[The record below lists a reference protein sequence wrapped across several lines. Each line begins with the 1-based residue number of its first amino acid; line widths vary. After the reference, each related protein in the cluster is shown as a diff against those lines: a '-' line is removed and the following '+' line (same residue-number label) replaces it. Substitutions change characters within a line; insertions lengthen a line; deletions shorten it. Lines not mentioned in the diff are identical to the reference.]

1 MVQVKDLYDSTRLPR
16 WPQRLLLLPYFP
28 IGLVLALLRVFIGLH
43 VFLISCLLPRN
54 SALTRVVLKTM
65 CAVLGIFV
73 SSDGPG
79 HEDNRARLLVANHV
93 TELDYTAVN
102 LVLPCVMSCSENL
115 PRWLSW
121 MMGQKHSGETRTQLS
136 QDAQQHLSQET
147 LPLMFQPEEACT
159 NSQKGLLKFSSLPF
173 SLDHP
178 TVQPIAISVSRP
190 LFRIGV
196 CLPGSSWLADLF
208 WFLFTPATVFTISF
222 LPSVHREEDTAEEFG
237 RKTQKVLAAHLG
249 VEATNITKSDVLEH
263 LKRMSHRPQPEAA
276 PVGTQAT
283 RSPGARPKQPT
294 LTNTGDS
301 TPRTGNVISTRNSGE
316 RKLQVMVSQVREV
329 LPQVPEDIVRR
340 DLMETGDVDATITN
354 ILEGRV
360 RYTPETPPPTPEQ
373 ASKLSSPPTQDD
385 CAAQMASPVEI
396 PKFAGEFN
404 RAPDQRHMSLQE
416 RKQAM
421 YDIARR
427 RYMEKHGLQ

>member
-1 MVQVKDLYDSTRLPR
+1 MAQISDLYDNARLPN

-28 IGLVLALLRVFIGLH
+28 IGLALALVRIFVGLH

-54 SALTRVVLKTM
+54 SVLTRVVLKTM
-65 CAVLGIFV
+65 CAVLGIVV
-73 SSDGPG
+73 SSDGPD
-79 HEDNRARLLVANHV
+79 HEHNRPRLLIANHV

-102 LVLPCVMSCSENL
+102 LVLPCVMPCSENL

-121 MMGQKHSGETRTQLS
+121 MLGQKHRGETRTQLS

-147 LPLMFQPEEACT
+147 LPLMFQPEEVCT

-190 LFRIGV
+190 LFSIG
-196 CLPGSSWLADLF
+196 CLPGSSWWADLF
-208 WFLFTPATVFTISF
+208 WFLFTPATVFTLRF
-222 LPSVHREEDTAEEFG
+222 LPSVHREEDSAEEFG
-237 RKTQKVLAAHLG
+237 RKTQKILAAHLG
-249 VEATNITKSDVLEH
+249 VEATNITKADVLEH
-263 LKRMSHRPQPEAA
+263 LKRMSHMPQPEGA
-276 PVGTQAT
+276 VHK
-283 RSPGARPKQPT
+283 SPGARPKQPAPT
-294 LTNTGDS
+294 STGDR
-301 TPRTGNVISTRNSGE
+301 TPRTGNV
-316 RKLQVMVSQVREV
+316 VMVSQVREV

-340 DLMETGDVDATITN
+340 DLTETGDVDATITN

-373 ASKLSSPPTQDD
+373 ASKLSSPPQQDD
-385 CAAQMASPVEI
+385 GAAQ
-396 PKFAGEFN
+396 FN
-404 RAPDQRHMSLQE
+404 RSPDQRHMSLQE

-427 RYMEKHGLQ
+427 RYMDKHGLQ

>member
-1 MVQVKDLYDSTRLPR
+1 MVQIEDLYDSTRLPR
-16 WPQRLLLLPYFP
+16 WPQQLLLLPYFP

-54 SALTRVVLKTM
+54 SVLTRVVLKTM

-73 SSDGPG
+73 SSDGADQ
-79 HEDNRARLLVANHV
+79 EDNRPRLLVANHV

-102 LVLPCVMSCSENL
+102 LVLPCAMSCSENL

-121 MMGQKHSGETRTQLS
+121 MLGQKHRGETRTQLS

-173 SLDHP
+173 SLDHSA
-178 TVQPIAISVSRP
+178 VQPIAISVSQP
-190 LFRIGV
+190 LFSIGV
-196 CLPGSSWLADLF
+196 CLLGSSWWADLF
-208 WFLFTPATVFTISF
+208 WFLFVPATVFNIRF
-222 LPSVHREEDTAEEFG
+222 LPSVHREEDTAEDFA
-237 RKTQKVLAAHLG
+237 RKTQQVLAAHLG
-249 VEATNITKSDVLEH
+249 VEATNITKADVMEY
-263 LKRMSHRPQPEAA
+263 LKRMSHLPQPEALS
-276 PVGTQAT
+276 TQAT

-294 LTNTGDS
+294 LTNTGDR
-301 TPRTGNVISTRNSGE
+301 TPTTGNVISTRNSGE

-329 LPQVPEDIVRR
+329 LPQVPEEIVRR
-340 DLMETGDVDATITN
+340 DLTETGDVDATITN

-373 ASKLSSPPTQDD
+373 ASKLSSTPQQDVG
-385 CAAQMASPVEI
+385 AAQMASPLEV

-404 RAPDQRHMSLQE
+404 RSPDQRHMSLQE